1 MATSK
6 KIQRSGIVRFVD
18 KWHELLAH
26 DEGYAEA
33 FFVGGWTFATDADAA
48 DILMHLNREDFG
60 IVVNYP
66 IFM

>member
-1 MATSK
+1 MTTSK
-6 KIQRSGIVRFVD
+6 KVQRNRQTRFID

-33 FFVGGWTFATDADAA
+33 FFVGGWTFATDEEAVE
-48 DILMHLNREDFG
+48 ILAQLDRDDLTFV
-60 IVVNYP
+60 IDYP